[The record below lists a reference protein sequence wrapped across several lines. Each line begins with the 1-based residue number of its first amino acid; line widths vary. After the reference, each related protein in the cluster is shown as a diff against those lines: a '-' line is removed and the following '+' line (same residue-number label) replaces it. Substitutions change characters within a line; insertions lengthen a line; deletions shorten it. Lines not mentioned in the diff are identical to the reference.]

1 MVSTDTTQLNRE
13 CSSWREQLRSYRNEM
28 SQLRDQLQLMASGE
42 KDKDVLTEVEHYH
55 NQFYIQ
61 QINIHDLK
69 QAIKSHDRRLQ
80 MEELRPAGQLC
91 THWWADRLRAGERQL
106 SPETI
111 QEHEELHDQYEVLEH
126 TLNELRSEFM
136 HFMAK
141 A

>member
-13 CSSWREQLRSYRNEM
+13 CSSWREHLRSYRNEM

-42 KDKDVLTEVEHYH
+42 KDKEVLTEVEHYH

-80 MEELRPAGQLC
+80 VDKDPASGHPSEAAL
-91 THWWADRLRAGERQL
+91 
-106 SPETI
+106 
-111 QEHEELHDQYEVLEH
+111 QEHEELHGQYEILEH
-126 TLNELRSEFM
+126 TLNELRSDFSN
-136 HFMAK
+136 FVAK

>member
-13 CSSWREQLRSYRNEM
+13 CSSWREHLRSYRNEM

-42 KDKDVLTEVEHYH
+42 HDKEVLTEVEHYH

-69 QAIKSHDRRLQ
+69 QAIKSHDRRL
-80 MEELRPAGQLC
+80 EEEKDPASG
-91 THWWADRLRAGERQL
+91 HPSEAAM
-106 SPETI
+106 
-111 QEHEELHDQYEVLEH
+111 QEHEELHGQYEILEN
-126 TLNELRSEFM
+126 TLKELRSDFRN
-136 HFMAK
+136 FVAK

>member
-13 CSSWREQLRSYRNEM
+13 CSSWREHLRSYRNEM

-42 KDKDVLTEVEHYH
+42 NDKEVLTEVEHYH

-80 MEELRPAGQLC
+80 IEETKRNGQLSEE
-91 THWWADRLRAGERQL
+91 AL
-106 SPETI
+106 
-111 QEHEELHDQYEVLEH
+111 QEHEQLHDQYAVLEN
-126 TLNELRSEFM
+126 TLQELRSDFRN
-136 HFMAK
+136 FVAK